1 MRSYRGVF
9 PRADESIVCAED
21 KMAAIVPI
29 DYFIPRDIGNLFSA
43 TLRTSSGK
51 SEQVLKARVLATA
64 ATGMIGSR
72 AMRTGGG
79 KTSPNKGTCANLVVL
94 CELYSRFHEAKR
106 LVGS

>member
-1 MRSYRGVF
+1 
-9 PRADESIVCAED
+9 
-21 KMAAIVPI
+21 MAAIVPM
-29 DYFIPRDIGNLFSA
+29 DYFIPRDIENLFRA
-43 TLRTSSGK
+43 TLRPSSGK
-51 SEQVLKARVLATA
+51 SEQVLKARVL
-64 ATGMIGSR
+64 GMIGSR